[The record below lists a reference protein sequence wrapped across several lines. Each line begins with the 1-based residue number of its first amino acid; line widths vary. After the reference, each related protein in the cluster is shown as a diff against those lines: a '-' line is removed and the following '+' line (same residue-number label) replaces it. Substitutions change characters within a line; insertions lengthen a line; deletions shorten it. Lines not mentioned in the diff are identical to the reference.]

1 MFRLVRR
8 LPCGFPYACTHTGVA
23 VRPACAWMEW
33 AERARGSS
41 LCAPTQLQHAHARRP
56 HAAFSR
62 HGTVK
67 DVTMKEG
74 YCFVIFDNSADAED
88 VISRMDGYVHAPP
101 RGARC
106 PAVHPVRPTAA
117 PVAPASV
124 AAVPVGTLQK
134 AEASRAPGKGKGETF
149 ACSGLR
155 GGLRGATALWD
166 PSFPCSDRRC
176 RGLGPS
182 AWTWLTSG
190 AGIFSLA
197 LALALARALRRS
209 KLALVSASAADPT
222 HKGSGCPSDSWEGEG
237 LDTRD

>member
-74 YCFVIFDNSADAED
+74 YCFVIFENSADVED
-88 VISRMDGYVHAPP
+88 VIRGMDGYVHTPRAAHAAPP
-101 RGARC
+101 A
-106 PAVHPVRPTAA
+106 AHPVRTTVAH
-117 PVAPASV
+117 VAPASV
-124 AAVPVGTLQK
+124 AAVPVGALQK
-134 AEASRAPGKGKGETF
+134 AEASRVPGKGKGETC
-149 ACSGLR
+149 ACSGFMGGMQRTQHTRAVVAPETR
-155 GGLRGATALWD
+155 GKVRDWTHVIEDGLL
-166 PSFPCSDRRC
+166 
-176 RGLGPS
+176 LV
-182 AWTWLTSG
+182 L
-190 AGIFSLA
+190 LA
-197 LALALARALRRS
+197 LQVRA
-209 KLALVSASAADPT
+209 KWQKDQ
-222 HKGSGCPSDSWEGEG
+222 G
-237 LDTRD
+237 